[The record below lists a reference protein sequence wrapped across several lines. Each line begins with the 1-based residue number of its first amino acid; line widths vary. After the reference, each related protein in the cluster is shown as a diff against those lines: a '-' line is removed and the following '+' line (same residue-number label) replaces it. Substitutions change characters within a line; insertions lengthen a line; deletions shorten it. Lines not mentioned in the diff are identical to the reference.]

1 MTAPTIG
8 YAGMT
13 HLGLNS
19 AVAAAERGF
28 ATVCFDP
35 DRALIRRLAAGE
47 LPVIEPDLPQLR
59 ARNAARLSFAA
70 DVAALARC
78 DVVYIAPDV
87 PTDDEGR
94 SDLAGIDALLRTVR
108 GGMRPD
114 ATLVVLSQVPPG
126 FTRARQEPGLQLFYQ
141 VETLIFG
148 RAIER
153 ALHPERFIVGAP
165 EPARPLPTGFKAYL
179 DAFGCPVL
187 VMRLESAE
195 LAKIAI
201 NCCLVSSIS
210 VANTLAELCEGIG
223 AAWHEIAP
231 ALKLDRRIG
240 PHAYLTPGLGIAGGN
255 LERDLATVC
264 RIAEAI
270 GSDAGVV
277 KAWIA
282 NSRHRRDWAWRTLAR
297 AVLPGLPDP
306 AIAVL
311 GLAYKENTH
320 STKNAPAFAFI
331 RHLGRFAVTVYD
343 PVVPAADAPH
353 PAARGAGSAL
363 AACVGADVLAI
374 MTPWP
379 EFKALDPAAIA
390 RAMRGRVVLD
400 PYAVLDAGA
409 CAAAGLQRYTL
420 GVGAG

>member
-1 MTAPTIG
+1 
-8 YAGMT
+8 
-13 HLGLNS
+13 
-19 AVAAAERGF
+19 
-28 ATVCFDP
+28 
-35 DRALIRRLAAGE
+35 
-47 LPVIEPDLPQLR
+47 
-59 ARNAARLSFAA
+59 
-70 DVAALARC
+70 
-78 DVVYIAPDV
+78 
-87 PTDDEGR
+87 
-94 SDLAGIDALLRTVR
+94 
-108 GGMRPD
+108 
-114 ATLVVLSQVPPG
+114 
-126 FTRARQEPGLQLFYQ
+126 
-141 VETLIFG
+141 
-148 RAIER
+148 
-153 ALHPERFIVGAP
+153 
-165 EPARPLPTGFKAYL
+165 
-179 DAFGCPVL
+179 
-187 VMRLESAE
+187 
-195 LAKIAI
+195 
-201 NCCLVSSIS
+201 VSSIS